1 MMMMNRIQIA
11 IKNTPHLI
19 EESECPIVNAGL
31 GFPKEALG
39 SLHSNKDGSHGQ
51 LRREDL
57 LEAVNYD
64 EGIFLKQFCSNHRF
78 SQQNWIQHWISTGS
92 YYRDFPEFTFSKN
105 LIAFQSYRRIA

>member
-31 GFPKEALG
+31 GLPKEALG
-39 SLHSNKDGSHGQ
+39 SLHSNKDGSHSQLRQGSSQ
-51 LRREDL
+51 LRRGIFLKQSTTTRDL

-64 EGIFLKQFCSNHRF
+64 EGNFLKQFCNNHRF
-78 SQQNWIQHWISTGS
+78 SQQNWIQHWIAT
-92 YYRDFPEFTFSKN
+92 
-105 LIAFQSYRRIA
+105 

>member
-31 GFPKEALG
+31 GLPKEALG

-57 LEAVNYD
+57 LEAVNYE
-64 EGIFLKQFCSNHRF
+64 EGNFLKQFCNNHRF

-92 YYRDFPEFTFSKN
+92 YYRDFPEF
-105 LIAFQSYRRIA
+105 